1 MEYKKE
7 INQKL
12 LIRLRTMQKEL
23 PYFTKEFFRA
33 ISERTSIMTR
43 LGYAYDLKLFFYYLI
58 TEHIYFVNK
67 KIEDITI
74 EDIENI
80 EASDIEEFMEYL
92 SYYIKVD
99 ENGIKNEYH
108 NEERGKLRKLSAVR
122 ALFRFLYKREK
133 IKSNP
138 SELVDSPKIHEKYI
152 IRLEPDEVSKLI
164 DEVEIGDKLTE
175 RQQKWHEHTKIRD
188 VAIITLLLGTGIR
201 VSECVGIDINNIDFD
216 INGVKII
223 RKGGNETFIYFG
235 KEVEI
240 ALKTYIE
247 QRKIIKAVKGNEE
260 ALFLSMQ
267 HKRINV
273 RTIQKLVKKYS
284 QLVTLTKNISP
295 HKLRSTYGT
304 NLYRQTGDIYLVAD
318 VLGHKDVNT
327 TRKHYA
333 EIDDNSRRKAA
344 QYIKLRK

>member
-23 PYFTKEFFRA
+23 PYFTKDFFRA